1 MLRNDLLAIVM
12 AIDHRIWPALLLMMW
27 MQSAAA
33 GSDSASAFVHA
44 GEEFRVAPTLLYA
57 IALVESGRNT
67 SEGLRPWPWTLNI
80 AGTGH
85 YFPSRKTAWLALRS
99 VLDAGEDNVDIGP
112 MQVSW
117 LWHRDRLGS
126 AWQALDPT
134 HNVRVGAWVLA
145 NAVRAEN
152 DVWSG
157 VGRYH
162 SGKADRQRRYR
173 QRVARAFGHLVRKAG
188 L

>member
-1 MLRNDLLAIVM
+1 MPANGLLM
-12 AIDHRIWPALLLMMW
+12 AIKHRLWAAVLLVAW
-27 MQSAAA
+27 MQSPAA

-44 GEEFRVAPTLLYA
+44 GDEFRVAPALLYA
-57 IALVESGRNT
+57 IALVESGRQT
-67 SEGLRPWPWTLNI
+67 AEGLRPWPWTLNV

-85 YFPSRKTAWLALRS
+85 YYPSRQAAWLALRS
-99 VLDAGEDNVDIGP
+99 FLKSGEDNVDIGP

-126 AWQALDPT
+126 AWLALDPT

-152 DVWSG
+152 DIWSG

-173 QRVARAFGHLVRKAG
+173 ERVAETLRRLVRDARS
-188 L
+188 